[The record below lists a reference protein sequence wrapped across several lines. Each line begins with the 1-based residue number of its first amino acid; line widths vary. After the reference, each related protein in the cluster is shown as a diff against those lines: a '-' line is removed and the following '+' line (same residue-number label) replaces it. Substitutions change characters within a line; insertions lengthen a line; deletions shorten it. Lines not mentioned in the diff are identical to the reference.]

1 MDFSLK
7 ETDVTDPGALRES
20 LSRLFRAQSLA
31 VLSTSDEGQPYCS
44 LVAFA
49 STDDVGGLVF
59 VTNRSTRKFANLVR
73 DPRVSLLIDNRS
85 NEEAD
90 FHDATAVTA
99 TGRAGEVPAEERG
112 RLLKLYLGK
121 HPGLEEFLRSPECA
135 LVEVR
140 VSSYTVVSRF
150 QQVTTLEIA

>member
-1 MDFSLK
+1 MDFRPR
-7 ETDVTDPGALRES
+7 ETIATDPGALRET
-20 LSRLFRAQSLA
+20 LRTLFLAQPLA

-49 STDDVGGLVF
+49 STDDAGSLVF
-59 VTNRSTRKFANLVR
+59 ATSRSTRKFTNLAR
-73 DPRVSLLIDNRS
+73 DPRVALLIDNRS
-85 NEEAD
+85 NEAAD

-99 TGRAGEVPAEERG
+99 TGRAREVSGGERDV
-112 RLLKLYLGK
+112 LLKLFLDK
-121 HPGLEEFLRSPECA
+121 HPGLEEFARSPECA

-140 VSSYTVVSRF
+140 VSFYTVVSRF